1 MKCRQCGAEISGGK
15 FCAYCGARLR
25 DVSAAEPDHKRKE
38 LLALLMK
45 AHSLAEK
52 CAPYFDE
59 YHYLEGIVDVC
70 SYRKYENKTWKIIFW
85 VGLPFAILFGTPM
98 LLFMGSFALTGGL
111 GGYLS
116 VALPVFAMIAGWII
130 ACIRVR
136 NSGEKRNQRLFAHD
150 QRQIQKAR
158 ERQEQLA
165 KEIQRIYDESGISQ
179 DYPIEYLHI
188 DAVNEIYAYV
198 NARRAD
204 TLKEA
209 INLYEEN
216 CYRKQLYR

>member
-98 LLFMGSFALTGGL
+98 LLFMG
-111 GGYLS
+111 
-116 VALPVFAMIAGWII
+116 II